1 MKLLKLLKNTAK
13 SWDKN
18 DPWAQSATIAYYALF
33 SIPSLSII
41 TVYIAGIFLGR
52 EAVQG
57 KVTEEIGGLIGRDS
71 AKAIEGMITNA
82 ALEENSVIAI
92 VVGVSI
98 LIFGATG
105 VFFQLQKALNKVWSV
120 QPKKASFI
128 TTLKKRATSFG
139 VILAIGLLLLISLLL
154 SAVISAFSDV
164 IASYYTETST
174 TIVEILNFG
183 ITQFFIWSLFATIY
197 TVLPDVKIKWKT
209 TLLGALLASLL
220 FLFGKYALG
229 YYFSKANPGS
239 VYGAAGS
246 VVIILLWVYYTCL
259 ILFFGAEF
267 IKNWALLKG
276 IKLKP
281 TANAT
286 FYIEKE
292 LEEYETYKKKV
303 DDGNIPND

>member
-1 MKLLKLLKNTAK
+1 MNFLKLLKDTAK

-41 TVYIAGIFLGR
+41 TVYVAGIFLGR

-57 KVTEEIGGLIGRDS
+57 KVTQEIGGLIGRDS
-71 AKAIEGMITNA
+71 AKAIEEMISNA
-82 ALEENSVIAI
+82 ALEQSSTFAI
-92 VVGVSI
+92 IIGVSI

-120 QPKKASFI
+120 HAKKASFK

-164 IASYYTETST
+164 IASYYSEASNTV
-174 TIVEILNFG
+174 VEVLNFL
-183 ITQFFIWSLFATIY
+183 ITEFFIWSLFATIY
-197 TVLPDVKIKWKT
+197 TVLPDVQLKWKT
-209 TLLGALLASLL
+209 TLLGALVASLL
-220 FLFGKYALG
+220 FLVGKYALSF
-229 YYFSKANPGS
+229 YFSKADPGS

-276 IKLKP
+276 IKVKP
-281 TANAT
+281 TSNAT
-286 FYIEKE
+286 FYFEKE
-292 LEEYETYKKKV
+292 LEEYETYKKNV
-303 DDGNIPND
+303 DDRNTPKE